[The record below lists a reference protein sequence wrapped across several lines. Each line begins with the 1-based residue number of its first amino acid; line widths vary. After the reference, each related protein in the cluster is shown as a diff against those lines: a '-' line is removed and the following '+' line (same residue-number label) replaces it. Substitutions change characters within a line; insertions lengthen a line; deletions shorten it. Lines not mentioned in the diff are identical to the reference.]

1 LGELR
6 VDVVKE
12 ALRNLMEVGK
22 ALKRARARLDDV
34 KRRVR
39 SPRAIEDLE
48 VVLKDVD
55 YALNVYMDN
64 VGKLWKVLIEYET
77 MGEGD
82 VI

>member
-1 LGELR
+1 MGELR

-22 ALKRARARLDDV
+22 ALNRARARLDDV

-48 VVLKDVD
+48 AVLKDVD

-64 VGKLWKVLIEYET
+64 VGKLWKVLIEYEA

-82 VI
+82 VM

>member
-1 LGELR
+1 MGELR

-22 ALKRARARLDDV
+22 ALNRARARLDDV

-55 YALNVYMDN
+55 YALNVYTDN
-64 VGKLWKVLIEYET
+64 VGKLWKVLIEYEA

-82 VI
+82 VM